1 MAGEPAA
8 RLKPA
13 AGTGDFGT
21 FGKESRYYAGK
32 ARFLKAVFEDG
43 GNTYLILRP
52 GRFGKMNTLCRKFR
66 RMQESPVIADANKQ
80 EFCDTA
86 SRSMTGNAR

>member
-32 ARFLKAVFEDG
+32 ARFLKAVFV
-43 GNTYLILRP
+43 T
-52 GRFGKMNTLCRKFR
+52 
-66 RMQESPVIADANKQ
+66 V
-80 EFCDTA
+80 
-86 SRSMTGNAR
+86 